1 MKAIE
6 QEEVLPMLQLKSM
19 ADLEALL
26 ASSGTQPVLVF
37 KHSTTCPVSARAHRE
52 WEAFQATPEAGKV
65 KLAWVRVIEERP
77 VSLALADRVNVKHE
91 SPQALLIKDGQALW
105 HTSHRGVTAAAMAEA
120 VNKA

>member
-1 MKAIE
+1 
-6 QEEVLPMLQLKSM
+6 MLQLQTM

-26 ASSGTQPVLVF
+26 DSSGTQPVLVF

-52 WEAFQATPEAGKV
+52 WEAFQATSAAEKV

-77 VSLALADRVNVKHE
+77 VSLALAEKVGVKHE

-105 HTSHRGVTAAAMAEA
+105 NTSHRGITAASLTEA
-120 VNKA
+120 VSTL